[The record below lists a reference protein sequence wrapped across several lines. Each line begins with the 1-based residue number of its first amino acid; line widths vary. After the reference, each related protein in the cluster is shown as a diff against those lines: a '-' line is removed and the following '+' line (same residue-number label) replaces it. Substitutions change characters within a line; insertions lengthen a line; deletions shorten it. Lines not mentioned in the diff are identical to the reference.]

1 MEIAEPARRK
11 IVKNYESN
19 QYAEQTKC
27 FLAQLYGL
35 PDCIRSNLFMIQR
48 KRQSVVVFSIDSYE
62 TGCILQ
68 LQYFY
73 CLVKFKNVTNGTS
86 QLSQTQLALLLGL
99 MVHCYHI
106 GD

>member
-19 QYAEQTKC
+19 QHAEQTKC

-48 KRQSVVVFSIDSYE
+48 KRQSVEVFSIDSNE
-62 TGCILQ
+62 TGCILR

-73 CLVKFKNVTNGTS
+73 SLVKFKNMTNGTS
-86 QLSQTQLALLLGL
+86 QSQSQLALLLGL